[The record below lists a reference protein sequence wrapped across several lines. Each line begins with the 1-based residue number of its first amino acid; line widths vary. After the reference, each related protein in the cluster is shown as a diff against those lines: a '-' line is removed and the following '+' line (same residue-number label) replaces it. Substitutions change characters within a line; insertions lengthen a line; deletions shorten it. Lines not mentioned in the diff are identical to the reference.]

1 MEMEIMFDFNV
12 WIIAF
17 STILAVFKICN
28 TVERVVEAKEVSKYS
43 KLLEKEMENMP
54 PKAREYAKELE
65 KKKMTNREWLLNK
78 MKNMSDEE
86 LVETLEKIVNEC
98 QYENTNYPCDSDCIP
113 CKAIWLQAEHKEPI
127 TLSEAERIILENID
141 KKYFNYIAR
150 NKNGSLYLYFS
161 KPYKN
166 NDAGIWKELSF
177 MHCED
182 FYMFKNLFQFI
193 TWNDEQPY
201 NIEELLKCGD

>member
-1 MEMEIMFDFNV
+1 MPGITHCEKHMNPIGLGQVCED
-12 WIIAF
+12 
-17 STILAVFKICN
+17 C
-28 TVERVVEAKEVSKYS
+28 
-43 KLLEKEMENMP
+43 EKEMENMP

-141 KKYFNYIAR
+141 KEYKWICRDGVENVVWVYTDKPT
-150 NKNGSLYLYFS
+150 KNGGWWMNESNSKIGWNLSLFS
-161 KPYKN
+161 
-166 NDAGIWKELSF
+166 
-177 MHCED
+177 H
-182 FYMFKNLFQFI
+182 LFQFI
-193 TWNDEQPY
+193 TWNDSEPY

>member
-1 MEMEIMFDFNV
+1 
-12 WIIAF
+12 
-17 STILAVFKICN
+17 
-28 TVERVVEAKEVSKYS
+28 
-43 KLLEKEMENMP
+43 
-54 PKAREYAKELE
+54 
-65 KKKMTNREWLLNK
+65 MTNREWLLNK

-127 TLSEAERIILENID
+127 TLSEAERN
-141 KKYFNYIAR
+141 
-150 NKNGSLYLYFS
+150 
-161 KPYKN
+161 KN

-193 TWNDEQPY
+193 TWNDSEPY

>member
-86 LVETLEKIVNEC
+86 LVETLEKIVNE
-98 QYENTNYPCDSDCIP
+98 
-113 CKAIWLQAEHKEPI
+113 
-127 TLSEAERIILENID
+127 
-141 KKYFNYIAR
+141 
-150 NKNGSLYLYFS
+150 
-161 KPYKN
+161 
-166 NDAGIWKELSF
+166 
-177 MHCED
+177 
-182 FYMFKNLFQFI
+182 
-193 TWNDEQPY
+193 
-201 NIEELLKCGD
+201 

>member
-1 MEMEIMFDFNV
+1 MPGITHCEKHMNPIGLGQVCED
-12 WIIAF
+12 
-17 STILAVFKICN
+17 C
-28 TVERVVEAKEVSKYS
+28 
-43 KLLEKEMENMP
+43 EKEMENMP

-65 KKKMTNREWLLNK
+65 KKKMTNREWLFNK
-78 MKNMSDEE
+78 MQNMSDEE